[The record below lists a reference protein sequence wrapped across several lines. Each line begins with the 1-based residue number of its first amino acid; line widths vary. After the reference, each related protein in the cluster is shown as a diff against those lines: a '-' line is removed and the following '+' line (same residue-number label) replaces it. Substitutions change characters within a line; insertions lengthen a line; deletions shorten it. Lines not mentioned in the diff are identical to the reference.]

1 MPRKPTSSCCDLF
14 DLRNEIARPDDWVYA
29 AGIALLTRP
38 FDDAVPVI
46 LKTAGLAAHAD
57 RAWLFSYNEEV
68 TLFRNTH
75 EWCRRGVPSF
85 VSDLQNTPVSM
96 IGWLHA
102 HLLDAQA
109 VLVHDIRRLPRSA
122 RALRAEFLRQQNQS
136 VLSVPVFLNGRIWGC
151 IGFDAVRKPARWT
164 PPIVQALR
172 LCGNLIAAAASPVAA
187 GEPRSSP
194 QPSASLYLRGSAA
207 LKRVSLDT
215 IVGVQAERDYT
226 RIHLADGRSFL
237 ELRPLNT
244 WVALLPRD
252 KFQQIHR
259 SSLVRVASILD
270 VERTARGLWQVHV
283 EGVADKWA
291 VSKRYRPE
299 LRSRL
304 GT

>member
-1 MPRKPTSSCCDLF
+1 MPRKSTASFCDLF
-14 DLRNEIARPDDWVYA
+14 DLRNDATRANDWVYA
-29 AGIALLTRP
+29 ASLSLLTRP
-38 FDDAVPVI
+38 FDDAVSSI
-46 LKTAGLAAHAD
+46 LETAGLGARAD
-57 RAWLFSYNEEV
+57 RVWLFSYNEEI

-75 EWCRRGVPSF
+75 EWCRPGVPSF
-85 VSDLQNTPVSM
+85 VADLQNTPVSM
-96 IGWLHA
+96 IAWLHA
-102 HLLDAQA
+102 HLLKAQA

-122 RALRAEFLRQQNQS
+122 RALRAEFLRQKNQS
-136 VLSVPVFLNGRIWGC
+136 VLSVPIFLHGRLWGC
-151 IGFDAVRKPARWT
+151 IGFDAVRKPVRWSAE
-164 PPIVQALR
+164 IVQALQ

-194 QPSASLYLRGSAA
+194 QPSASLYLRSSSA
-207 LKRVSLDT
+207 LQRVSLDT

-226 RIHLADGRSFL
+226 RVHLADGRSFL

-244 WVALLPRD
+244 WVALLPHD
-252 KFQQIHR
+252 QFQQIHR
-259 SSLVRVASILD
+259 SSLVRVASIRD
-270 VERTARGLWQVHV
+270 VERTARGLWQVCI